1 MVRYT
6 FLKNVRYI
14 RYTFLKNVR
23 CIRYTFFKKTSI
35 YRAPVDGP
43 WASICASLLF
53 FYLAPKLTF
62 FILGLLSFN
71 RHYQYPALLPPG
83 RWHLVRYTF
92 LKNAGGH
99 VFFCTSSYTFI
110 IHFLICR
117 IYSIIN
123 ITILILIL

>member
-62 FILGLLSFN
+62 FILGAKTYFLLI
-71 RHYQYPALLPPG
+71 G
-83 RWHLVRYTF
+83 
-92 LKNAGGH
+92 
-99 VFFCTSSYTFI
+99 
-110 IHFLICR
+110 
-117 IYSIIN
+117 IIN
-123 ITILILIL
+123 IRPYYPPGGGILSVTHF